1 MEKEIVMAL
10 AEELLIAC
18 EVRQQ
23 MAVVMDKL
31 PWDIMSP
38 LSEQL
43 TDSNQAEEA
52 WQKLVQYSAPF
63 EGDSGMGQ
71 LTVFLAAACHTRN
84 KYKELGISDS
94 IFLDT
99 MGCFKRFLEE
109 TKEITGNWIF
119 DRGFWVWRQTSCL
132 LFRLGTLEFE
142 YWKAEGILPDEI
154 KENDMAISVHIPSDA
169 VLTEEKLAESYE
181 AMRTFWTAHENQLC
195 PMGKPK
201 IVFCSTWLLS
211 PELQK
216 LLPENSGIRR
226 FASEYRIYHQNLEN
240 KGFYRWLFNGRK
252 ELDTL
257 PENTSLQRAV
267 KKHLTAGGKI
277 GIASGVWEQK
287 YK

>member
-10 AEELLIAC
+10 AEELLIPC

-43 TDSNQAEEA
+43 TESNQAEEA

-71 LTVFLAAACHTRN
+71 LAVFLAAACHTRN

-181 AMRTFWTAHENQLC
+181 AMHTFWTEHEKQLF
-195 PMGKPK
+195 PMGKPRF
-201 IVFCSTWLLS
+201 VYCSTWLLS

-267 KKHLTAGGKI
+267 KKHLATGGKI